1 MNELSPI
8 KNLRN
13 LKKDMADMTYGQ
25 KLKHIWTYYKWVLV
39 VVLILIMLV
48 SVLLAAI
55 TNKRSILMLG
65 GVTVNVQLSEEG
77 KAYIGDEYLQT
88 ITTGNTR
95 EKVVVSHTDI
105 EDVSQSMLYEN
116 NHYAVMSLLALCSN
130 QEVDFL
136 ILDQVGFET
145 MLAQG
150 AYLGLNQI
158 YTAEEL
164 EEMKDVLVYA
174 QNKDETV
181 PSAIAL
187 DITDTKFVQENTEED
202 GNVYFVYI
210 TNSLRKDT
218 ARDFYEYILAYGEE

>member
-1 MNELSPI
+1 
-8 KNLRN
+8 
-13 LKKDMADMTYGQ
+13 MADMTYGQ

-116 NHYAVMSLLALCSN
+116 NYYAVMSLLALCSN

-150 AYLGLNQI
+150 AYLGLNKI

-181 PSAIAL
+181 PSAVAL

-210 TNSLRKDT
+210 TNSLRQDT